1 MTPLDASGTNGFVP
15 REREPESRGHS
26 RVIGSELFSQVVNVL
41 KLRIGVVM
49 MLTALVAMVVTPG
62 PQPSAFEA
70 LVLAFAV
77 LISAGSAGAFNQYFE
92 VDLDR
97 KVPRT
102 CTRPFVTGYFR
113 KGPLWLG
120 IIALLLVAG
129 VGSAA
134 LVLNIPAAMYIF
146 LGAFF
151 YAIVYTVWLKR
162 RSWTNI
168 VIGGASGSFAV
179 LAGAAAVDPNL
190 GPVPIM
196 LALVLFFWT
205 PSHFW
210 SLAIA
215 KNKDYAKTGVPM
227 LPVVI
232 GNRRCAEVVLINTLI
247 LVAISILPFFYG
259 MGWIYLVAAAGG
271 GGYFIYHNYLMIR
284 EPSPRVA
291 MKSFF
296 ASLAQL
302 VLLLV
307 GAVLDVWLLG

>member
-1 MTPLDASGTNGFVP
+1 MLIGQLTN
-15 REREPESRGHS
+15 
-26 RVIGSELFSQVVNVL
+26 LL
-41 KLRIGVVM
+41 KLRIGVIM
-49 MLTALVAMVVTPG
+49 MLTALVAMMITPG
-62 PQPSAFEA
+62 PVPGAFEM

-77 LISAGSAGAFNQYFE
+77 LISAGSAGAFNQFYE

-97 KVPRT
+97 RVART
-102 CTRPFVTGYFR
+102 CKRPFVTGYFR
-113 KGPLWLG
+113 RRPLWLA
-120 IIALLLVAG
+120 IIGLLLVAG

-134 LVLNIPAAMYIF
+134 LVLNVPTAAYIF

-179 LAGAAAVDPNL
+179 LAGAAAVDPGL

-196 LALVLFFWT
+196 LAVVLFLWT

-215 KNKDYAKTGVPM
+215 KNRDYSKTGVPM

-232 GNRRCAEVVLINTLI
+232 GKQRCARVVMANTLL
-247 LVAISILPFFYG
+247 LVTVSVLPFFYG
-259 MGWIYLVAAAGG
+259 MSWLYLLAAAGG
-271 GGYFIYHNYLMIR
+271 GGYFIYQNALMIR
-284 EPSPRVA
+284 DPSPRVA

-296 ASLAQL
+296 ASLLQL

-307 GAVLDVWLLG
+307 GAVLDVLLLG

>member
-1 MTPLDASGTNGFVP
+1 MTPLDSFGANGIVP
-15 REREPESRGHS
+15 RERESRSRGHS
-26 RVIGSELFSQVVNVL
+26 RAIGSELFSQVVNVL

-102 CTRPFVTGYFR
+102 CTRPFVTGYFH

-134 LVLNIPAAMYIF
+134 LVLNVPAAIYIF

-151 YAIVYTVWLKR
+151 YA
-162 RSWTNI
+162 
-168 VIGGASGSFAV
+168 
-179 LAGAAAVDPNL
+179 
-190 GPVPIM
+190 M
-196 LALVLFFWT
+196 CT
-205 PSHFW
+205 PC
-210 SLAIA
+210 
-215 KNKDYAKTGVPM
+215 G
-227 LPVVI
+227 
-232 GNRRCAEVVLINTLI
+232 
-247 LVAISILPFFYG
+247 
-259 MGWIYLVAAAGG
+259 
-271 GGYFIYHNYLMIR
+271 
-284 EPSPRVA
+284 
-291 MKSFF
+291 
-296 ASLAQL
+296 
-302 VLLLV
+302 
-307 GAVLDVWLLG
+307 

>member
-1 MTPLDASGTNGFVP
+1 MTPLDSLGTNGIVP
-15 REREPESRGHS
+15 RERESGSRGQSGAVS
-26 RVIGSELFSQVVNVL
+26 RELFSQLTNVL

-62 PQPSAFEA
+62 QQPSAFEV

-97 KVPRT
+97 KVART
-102 CTRPFVTGYFR
+102 CKRPFVTGYFH

-134 LVLNIPAAMYIF
+134 LVLNVAAAGYIF

-215 KNKDYAKTGVPM
+215 KNKDYTKTGVPM

-232 GNRRCAEVVLINTLI
+232 GNRRCAEVVLINTLV

-259 MGWIYLVAAAGG
+259 MGWIYLAAATGG
-271 GGYFIYHNYLMIR
+271 GGYFIYHNYLMIKD
-284 EPSPRVA
+284 PSPRVA
-291 MKSFF
+291 MRSFF
-296 ASLAQL
+296 ASLLQL

>member
-1 MTPLDASGTNGFVP
+1 MTPLNASGTNGIVP
-15 REREPESRGHS
+15 RDSEISSRGQS
-26 RVIGSELFSQVVNVL
+26 RAVYSELFSQVTNLL

-49 MLTALVAMVVTPG
+49 MLTALVAMVATPG

-70 LVLAFAV
+70 LVLAFSV
-77 LISAGSAGAFNQYFE
+77 LISAGAAGAFNQYFE

-97 KVPRT
+97 KVART
-102 CTRPFVTGYFR
+102 CNRPFVTGYFR

-120 IIALLLVAG
+120 IILLLLVVG

-134 LVLNIPAAMYIF
+134 LVLNVPAAIYIF

-179 LAGAAAVDPNL
+179 LAGAAAVDPQL

-215 KNKDYAKTGVPM
+215 KNKDYTKTGVPM
-227 LPVVI
+227 LPVII
-232 GNRRCAEVVLINTLI
+232 GNRRCAEVVLINTLT

-259 MGWIYLVAAAGG
+259 MSWIYLVAAAGG
-271 GGYFIYHNYLMIR
+271 GRFFIYHNCLMIR
-284 EPSPRVA
+284 DPSPRVA

>member
-1 MTPLDASGTNGFVP
+1 MDMFKQISNL
-15 REREPESRGHS
+15 
-26 RVIGSELFSQVVNVL
+26 L
-41 KLRIGVVM
+41 KLRIGVIM

-62 PQPSAFEA
+62 PALDGLQV

-92 VDLDR
+92 VDLDS
-97 KVPRT
+97 VMQRT
-102 CTRPFVTGYFR
+102 KDRPFVTGRFQ
-113 KGPLWLG
+113 KSPLWILFILSLLG
-120 IIALLLVAG
+120 AG

-134 LVLNIPAAMYIF
+134 LFLNTATAFYIF

-151 YAIVYTVWLKR
+151 YAIIYTVWLKR
-162 RSWTNI
+162 RTWMNI

-179 LAGAAAVDPNL
+179 LAGAAAVDPTL
-190 GPVPIM
+190 SPVPIL

-215 KNKDYAKTGVPM
+215 KHQDYAKAGIPM

-232 GNRRCAEVVLINTLI
+232 GDKSTAIVVMGNTLI
-247 LVAISILPFFYG
+247 LVGISILPYFYG
-259 MGWIYLVAAAGG
+259 LNWIYLAGAVSG
-271 GGYFIYHNYLMIR
+271 GGYFIYQNYKMILD
-284 EPSPRVA
+284 PSPKTA

-296 ASLAQL
+296 ASLVQL
-302 VLLLV
+302 VLLLL
-307 GAVLDVWLLG
+307 GAVLDVYLLS

>member
-1 MTPLDASGTNGFVP
+1 M
-15 REREPESRGHS
+15 
-26 RVIGSELFSQVVNVL
+26 FSQITNVL

-62 PQPSAFEA
+62 QQPSAFEA

-102 CTRPFVTGYFR
+102 CNRPFVTGYFH

-120 IIALLLVAG
+120 IIALLLVVG

-134 LVLNIPAAMYIF
+134 LVLNVPAAIYIF

-215 KNKDYAKTGVPM
+215 KNKDYTNTGVPM

-232 GNRRCAEVVLINTLI
+232 GNRRCADVVLINTLI
-247 LVAISILPFFYG
+247 LVTISILPFFYG

-271 GGYFIYHNYLMIR
+271 GGYFIYHNYLMIK

-291 MKSFF
+291 MRSFF
-296 ASLAQL
+296 ASLVQL
-302 VLLLV
+302 VVLLI